1 MKRLLSLL
9 LAFAMVASY
18 LPVTAGAE
26 ETLPAQTAAIET
38 VPVETEAAETVPET
52 TEEVT
57 PETTVETVPE
67 LPLPQRELP
76 VIPDMVMELP
86 TATTSGYSFATFARD
101 ANGNPGLKPG
111 NHEKWI
117 DRVELEAY
125 AINLYN
131 WLVENSDNDQ
141 NADALIDVT
150 QGEEY
155 LYTDAET
162 SETLAEGY
170 VHYLTM
176 IGGDIRLELPYDVD
190 ADTFWNAFLE
200 EAYALM
206 GENLDKVSVDVCAV
220 FDAFDRDHPE
230 VFWLEGRSVRT
241 SFGYYDPEYNGSVWV
256 IDYEQDFL
264 LDLSVAD
271 YEYGETFDVRAAGY
285 QSASAIRSGITKRDN
300 AVNAILAQIP
310 DNTNAANKVTFF
322 NDWLTKH
329 NGYNTSNDLYAIGY
343 DCRECL
349 SALTGSVGTN
359 GPVCEGY
366 ARAFKVLCDASNI
379 QCVLVNGDANNDGS
393 IEPHMWN
400 YVNLLGSWY
409 GVDVTWNDPGSG
421 SNAIS
426 GYECEDYLLLGGS
439 TKVDGMA
446 FSQSHPVSNMV
457 TDGGVAF
464 TNGPKLSEK
473 DYCVHSFSAPAF
485 RFENEIFYADFTC
498 TKCEITETVPGVITD
513 KQINAATATKDG
525 SIVYTVAFTSPDGK
539 EYTHTHTEVIPAT
552 GEQEGF
558 IDNGTLGENL
568 TWTLDQNGKLTISGT
583 GDMDRCALE
592 SQVPWAAYRD
602 QILTVVIEEGVT
614 SIGDYAFYECW
625 KLEEV
630 SLPQSLEAIYKDAFY
645 FCKSLKSVTI
655 PDAVVLISSNAFYLC
670 ESMTTLDLGKSVAHI
685 GESAFDCCR
694 ALTEVTIPASVST
707 IDAYAFRS
715 CEGLETVT
723 FEGRWPVIS
732 SSAFNGDTFNA
743 YYPAD
748 EDTWTADKL
757 TNYGGRIIWH
767 AVSGGGEV
775 VPQNPSGKCGENL
788 TWTLDLTTGV
798 LTISGT
804 GYMDDKDSSIYKP
817 WYEYQEQITK
827 VVIEEGVTSAGKNM
841 FAQMPN
847 LTEVQLPKSLRIIKA
862 GAFEMSEKLKAID
875 LTYVERVESAAF
887 HSCTALTEVTIP
899 DGIILE
905 GSSYPD
911 NRGVFTGCTGIK
923 KVTVG
928 NFSNG
933 YALFSGC
940 TALTEVNLQEGMEV
954 LGGHMFDGCTAL
966 KTVNIPAG
974 ADIGGGA
981 FANCTS
987 LTNVTF
993 TREIGTVGEKA
1004 FTGCTGLTSFTFPQV
1019 EALSGSIFF
1028 LCDNLST
1035 IKFKGSSPTFD
1046 RHTLNNLK
1054 VTIYYPS
1061 GDSSWN
1067 DKINGH
1073 FGANIDTWV
1082 AYGVTHTYES
1092 KVTKP
1097 TCVDQGYTTYLCTDC
1112 GYSYVGTEISALG
1125 HDYQNGTCTRCGK
1138 VEPVHVHSFDS
1149 TTHQCSCGV
1158 YGGVCGDNLTWTLA
1172 DGNLTI
1178 HGTGTMDFCEYMKY
1192 PWSNYSDNI
1201 LNLIIEN
1208 GVTRISTYA
1217 FSNCINLQSVIIP
1230 ETVQSISPSA
1240 FSNCKKLP
1248 SITIP
1253 ESVTY
1258 IGEYAFDGCSNLE
1271 GIWIDEQN
1279 PEFSSDEFGV
1289 LFDKEKTKIV
1299 EVPEA
1304 ITGEY
1309 IIPSSV
1315 TVIFDA
1321 FDGCTQLT
1329 SVSIPDGV
1337 TFIGEFAFYGCSN
1350 LTAILFNGGAP
1361 SFGEDVFYGVT
1372 AIASYPAA
1380 DSSWTVEKMQNYG
1393 GTITWVPY
1401 SNHTHSFTNYVSN
1414 NDATCTTDG
1423 TKTAKCDYCD
1433 VTDTVADAGSAKGHS
1448 YSSEVTAPT
1457 CVDQGYT
1464 TYLCTDCGYSYQGN
1478 FVAATGVHTYL
1489 SEHDSTCEICGFVR
1503 EMVESDTIPFSDAE
1517 WAVLKLVNQERTK
1530 AGLAPVTGFAL
1541 LQDAAGIR
1549 ADEQAELY
1557 SHTRP
1562 DGRSC
1567 FTVLEDLG
1575 IADIDYIYAGENIAY
1590 GYRSAAA
1597 VMDGWMNSQ
1606 GHRENILFSNFQH
1619 IGVGELS
1626 TYYWVQLFTSGSGY
1640 SSISVAVPEDLS
1652 IDPGTSIDAL
1662 NLIAT
1667 LNSKEHGKCY
1677 LPVAAAYCTGYD
1689 PAKTGDQTVT
1699 ITVSGVSTTF
1709 ILHVH
1714 NWDTSGCTAQ
1724 KVCTHCGEA
1733 IGAGSGHSYG
1743 AWTETKAPTCTEKG
1757 EERRECSKC
1766 GDAETREVAAKG
1778 HSYTSVIT
1786 KPTCTEK
1793 GYTTYTCA
1801 CGDSYTDNETAAL
1814 GHSWDNGQVT
1824 KEPTESAEG
1833 EKTYTCT
1840 ACGETKTETLPK
1852 LDHIH
1857 SYDAVVTAPTC
1868 TEKGYT
1874 TYTCACGDSYTGSET
1889 AATGH
1894 SYGDWA
1900 ESKAATCTE
1909 KGEERRDCANC
1920 DHFETQ
1926 ETKAKG
1932 HTEVVDP
1939 GVDPTC
1945 TKTGKTEGKHCE
1957 ICGEILI
1964 AQEEIPATGH
1974 KWDNGQITKEPTAT
1988 EAGVKTYTCTACGET
2003 KTEAI
2008 PAIGEEIVWGDAN
2021 GDGKVNTKDAT
2032 RILRYYA
2039 GLISDSEID
2048 LVAADVNGDGNVNT
2062 KDATR
2067 ILR

>member
-67 LPLPQRELP
+67 ITLPQRELP

-285 QSASAIRSGITKRDN
+285 QSASAIRSGIAKRDN

-310 DNTNAANKVTFF
+310 DNTNAANKVAFF

-329 NGYNTSNDLYAIGY
+329 NGYNTSNDLYAIGH

-366 ARAFKVLCDASNI
+366 ARAFKVLCDASNV

-426 GYECEDYLLLGGS
+426 GYECEDYLLLGGN

-473 DYCVHSFSAPAF
+473 DYCVHSFSAP
-485 RFENEIFYADFTC
+485 EPYLKNEIFYADFTC

-568 TWTLDQNGKLTISGT
+568 TWTLDKNGKLTISGT

-670 ESMTTLDLGKSVAHI
+670 ESMESLDLGEGVAHI

-715 CEGLETVT
+715 CEGLKTVT

-875 LTYVERVESAAF
+875 LTYVERVEAAAF
-887 HSCTALTEVTIP
+887 HDCTGLTEVTIP
-899 DGIILE
+899 DGIALE
-905 GSSYPD
+905 GYD
-911 NRGVFTGCTGIK
+911 NMGVFTGCTGIK

-928 NFSNG
+928 NFTGG
-933 YALFSGC
+933 YYLFSGC
-940 TALTEVNLQEGMEV
+940 TALTDVTLEEGMAA

-1061 GDSSWN
+1061 GDSSWD

-1112 GYSYVGTEISALG
+1112 GYSY
-1125 HDYQNGTCTRCGK
+1125 Q
-1138 VEPVHVHSFDS
+1138 
-1149 TTHQCSCGV
+1149 
-1158 YGGVCGDNLTWTLA
+1158 
-1172 DGNLTI
+1172 
-1178 HGTGTMDFCEYMKY
+1178 
-1192 PWSNYSDNI
+1192 
-1201 LNLIIEN
+1201 
-1208 GVTRISTYA
+1208 
-1217 FSNCINLQSVIIP
+1217 
-1230 ETVQSISPSA
+1230 
-1240 FSNCKKLP
+1240 
-1248 SITIP
+1248 
-1253 ESVTY
+1253 
-1258 IGEYAFDGCSNLE
+1258 
-1271 GIWIDEQN
+1271 
-1279 PEFSSDEFGV
+1279 
-1289 LFDKEKTKIV
+1289 
-1299 EVPEA
+1299 
-1304 ITGEY
+1304 
-1309 IIPSSV
+1309 
-1315 TVIFDA
+1315 
-1321 FDGCTQLT
+1321 
-1329 SVSIPDGV
+1329 
-1337 TFIGEFAFYGCSN
+1337 
-1350 LTAILFNGGAP
+1350 
-1361 SFGEDVFYGVT
+1361 
-1372 AIASYPAA
+1372 
-1380 DSSWTVEKMQNYG
+1380 
-1393 GTITWVPY
+1393 
-1401 SNHTHSFTNYVSN
+1401 
-1414 NDATCTTDG
+1414 
-1423 TKTAKCDYCD
+1423 
-1433 VTDTVADAGSAKGHS
+1433 GS
-1448 YSSEVTAPT
+1448 
-1457 CVDQGYT
+1457 
-1464 TYLCTDCGYSYQGN
+1464 

-1489 SEHDSTCEICGFVR
+1489 SEHDSTCEICGFIR
-1503 EMVESDTIPFSDAE
+1503 EVVESDTIPFSDAE

-1575 IADIDYIYAGENIAY
+1575 IADIDDIYAGENIAY

-1640 SSISVAVPEDLS
+1640 SSISVTVPEDLS
-1652 IDPGTSIDAL
+1652 IDPGTSINAL

-1667 LNSKEHGKCY
+1667 LNSKEYGKCY

-1743 AWTETKAPTCTEKG
+1743 TWTETKAPTCTEKG
-1757 EERRECSKC
+1757 EERRECTKC

-1801 CGDSYTDNETAAL
+1801 CGDSYTDNETAPL

-1874 TYTCACGDSYTGSET
+1874 TYTCACGNSYTDNET

-1909 KGEERRDCANC
+1909 KGEQRRDCANC

-1957 ICGEILI
+1957 TCGEVLV
-1964 AQEEIPATGH
+1964 AQEVIPVIDH

-1988 EAGVKTYTCTACGET
+1988 EDGVKTYTCTACGET

-2008 PAIGEEIVWGDAN
+2008 PATGEEIVWGDAN

-2067 ILR
+2067 ILRYYAELIDSLRP